1 MSGRTT
7 DDSGWGDAWR
17 KTRSVACPL
26 FFATDKRSGT
36 ASNPQE
42 VLVAREAELFGLFAE
57 MRPHVVFEA
66 PAARRV
72 REVQEVEHE
81 FGDGVGRGEARRAHV
96 RLDGVDT
103 HLVRMAALR
112 VGRLRQA
119 GEHQCGID
127 VVLTHASTPD
137 LKSTRLH

>member
-72 REVQEVEHE
+72 REVQEVGHE
-81 FGDGVGRGEARRAHV
+81 FANGVGRANGRPTHARA
-96 RLDGVDT
+96 D
-103 HLVRMAALR
+103 R
-112 VGRLRQA
+112 VGA
-119 GEHQCGID
+119 
-127 VVLTHASTPD
+127 TF
-137 LKSTRLH
+137 

>member
-42 VLVAREAELFGLFAE
+42 VLVAGEAERAGLVAE

-81 FGDGVGRGEARRAHV
+81 FGDGVRRVESRRAHV
-96 RLDGVDT
+96 RD
-103 HLVRMAALR
+103 R
-112 VGRLRQA
+112 
-119 GEHQCGID
+119 
-127 VVLTHASTPD
+127 
-137 LKSTRLH
+137 KSTRLNSSHVSISYAVF

>member
-42 VLVAREAELFGLFAE
+42 VLVAGEAERAGLVAE

-81 FGDGVGRGEARRAHV
+81 FGDGVGRVEARRAHV
-96 RLDGVDT
+96 RGDRVDT
-103 HLVRMAALR
+103 HFVGIASLAVDGLR
-112 VGRLRQA
+112 EPGEIEVFPQEVLQHAHAVGA
-119 GEHQCGID
+119 G
-127 VVLTHASTPD
+127 VL
-137 LKSTRLH
+137 